1 MSFNQNSV
9 VQSLSAASPEQLT
22 KLLRQI
28 TVETQILGF
37 TADASGHHCYFRC
50 MQKIKVVDG
59 KSDHKEGGIQNS
71 DRLDDA

>member
-1 MSFNQNSV
+1 MTFNQNSV

-22 KLLRQI
+22 ALLRQI

-50 MQKIKVVDG
+50 RQKIVVREGKAEHKV
-59 KSDHKEGGIQNS
+59 GGIQQS
-71 DRLDDA
+71 DKMNA